1 MLGDASVCNQ
11 GNHRRHQYA
20 FAQSDVHTNYFK
32 YVLNIFAN
40 VVGSVTFGIPDGT
53 SVNNEQLLKHSMQF
67 YVPEQ
72 IRTDWY
78 PDGYVLL
85 LI

>member
-1 MLGDASVCNQ
+1 MLGDASVCDHGHVYGGPQ
-11 GNHRRHQYA
+11 
-20 FAQSDVHTNYFK
+20 FAYSFSQSDVNTNYFK
-32 YVLNIFAN
+32 FVLNIFAN
-40 VVGSVTFGIPDGT
+40 VVGSVSFG
-53 SVNNEQLLKHSMQF
+53 SVDHDQFLKHQMKF

-72 IRTDWY
+72 IITDWY